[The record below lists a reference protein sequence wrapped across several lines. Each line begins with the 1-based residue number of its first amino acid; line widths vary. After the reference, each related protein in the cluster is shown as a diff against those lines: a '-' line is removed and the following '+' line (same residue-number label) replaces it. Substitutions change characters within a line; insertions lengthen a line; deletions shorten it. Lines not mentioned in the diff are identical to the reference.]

1 MFIMDYVC
9 NPFVDNLCEM
19 EYFMK
24 KNSYELMLRIYEK
37 QRTGERLF
45 KHEKRWKKKYNENRI
60 ESVRYEGDIRV
71 TRYKPAWQS

>member
-1 MFIMDYVC
+1 MDYVC
-9 NPFVDNLCEM
+9 NTPFYNICEGGI
-19 EYFMK
+19 FMK
-24 KNSYELMLRIYEK
+24 KNSYEMMLRVYDK